1 MILCTTAHPVQ
12 SIMGVG
18 GGGGGGLT
26 RSVSQSA
33 EQGVEKLTKM
43 ESRCLGNDPV
53 ARGLGKWHWVWVSAK
68 YQTSYLI
75 LEI

>member
-18 GGGGGGLT
+18 LT

-33 EQGVEKLTKM
+33 EQGVDKLTKM
-43 ESRCLGNDPV
+43 ESRCLDNDLV
-53 ARGLGKWHWVWVSAK
+53 ARGLVN
-68 YQTSYLI
+68 
-75 LEI
+75 

>member
-12 SIMGVG
+12 PIMGVG
-18 GGGGGGLT
+18 EWGWT

-33 EQGVEKLTKM
+33 EQGVDKLTKM

-53 ARGLGKWHWVWVSAK
+53 ARGLGKLHWVWVSAK

>member
-12 SIMGVG
+12 PIMGVG
-18 GGGGGGLT
+18 EWGSGGLT

-43 ESRCLGNDPV
+43 ESRCLGNDSV
-53 ARGLGKWHWVWVSAK
+53 ARGLEK
-68 YQTSYLI
+68 
-75 LEI
+75 